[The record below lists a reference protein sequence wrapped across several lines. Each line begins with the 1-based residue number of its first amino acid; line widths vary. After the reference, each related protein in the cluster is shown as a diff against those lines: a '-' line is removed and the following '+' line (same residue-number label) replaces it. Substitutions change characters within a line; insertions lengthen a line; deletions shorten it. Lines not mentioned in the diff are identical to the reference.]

1 MDSENFSGYIVE
13 VCTYEKTGD
22 FFGIGSYVKYHYDW
36 VHVGWGNLGLA
47 SLEKTLIKWAK
58 SIGREY
64 DHVKTLH
71 TSGGVYY
78 GDCESE
84 GSFWDVEVEFKKRG
98 NTEIVLAFAKS
109 LEDIPALFIN
119 EGVSKIVSVQ
129 KSKIKYHIDF

>member
-1 MDSENFSGYIVE
+1 MKSIIENNQLLNYIKDE
-13 VCTYEKTGD
+13 DKD
-22 FFGIGSYVKYHYDW
+22 FFIIPRIKIIRHSIFNDGRTYV
-36 VHVGWGNLGLA
+36 LA

-71 TSGGVYY
+71 TSSGVYY
-78 GDCESE
+78 GDCESK

-109 LEDIPALFIN
+109 SEDIPALFIN

>member
-1 MDSENFSGYIVE
+1 MRGEAGTE
-13 VCTYEKTGD
+13 VTVTVVRDGEEKTFNPETD
-22 FFGIGSYVKYHYDW
+22 SVKEFSKLSTYV
-36 VHVGWGNLGLA
+36 LA

-71 TSGGVYY
+71 TSSGVYY
-78 GDCESE
+78 GDFESK

-109 LEDIPALFIN
+109 SEDIPALFSN
-119 EGVSKIVSVQ
+119 EGVFKIVSVQ